1 MISWRKGPLCS
12 WCGGV
17 GCVRKG
23 RMAYAEGRELRGQV
37 RVVSARKNTEAY
49 EKPLAASERPS
60 LLLCFFLVS
69 LQERWRRRQNN

>member
-1 MISWRKGPLCS
+1 ME
-12 WCGGV
+12 
-17 GCVRKG
+17 
-23 RMAYAEGRELRGQV
+23 YAEGRELRGQV